1 MQVALDDYVWA
12 AGVAT
17 DLVNTAP
24 EVWHGEDHL
33 PDLAALAA
41 FADLH
46 SIPTPAQASDLRA
59 VHRLRT
65 TVRDLIDHPDREH
78 LVTGASALTSP
89 AGHVTLL
96 TDSARWAVSL
106 QPAATVAD
114 ALSLICGVGILG
126 AVQTLGAERFRA
138 CGAPTCRG
146 AFIDTT
152 RPGRRRYCMPGLCGN
167 RVNVANHRS
176 RRASLPSPHTKR
188 LDVPPTIY
196 SPPVK
201 HLSTPSD

>member
-1 MQVALDDYVWA
+1 MALDDYVWA

-33 PDLAALAA
+33 PDLAALSA

-46 SIPTPAQASDLRA
+46 SIHTPAHISDLRA

-65 TVRDLIDHPDREH
+65 TVRDLIDHPDRTR
-78 LVTGASALTSP
+78 LMTGASALTSP
-89 AGHVTLL
+89 VTQITL

-106 QPAATVAD
+106 QPDTRVTD
-114 ALSLICGVGILG
+114 ALSLICGVGILRV
-126 AVQTLGAERFRA
+126 VQTLGVERFRG
-138 CGAPTCRG
+138 CGAPACQG

-152 RPGRRRYCMPGLCGN
+152 RPGGRRYCMPGLCGN
-167 RVNVANHRS
+167 RVNVANHRA
-176 RRASLPSPHTKR
+176 RRAMDR
-188 LDVPPTIY
+188 
-196 SPPVK
+196 
-201 HLSTPSD
+201 

>member
-17 DLVNTAP
+17 DLVLTAP

-33 PDLAALAA
+33 PDLGA

-46 SIPTPAQASDLRA
+46 SLPEPTRPGDLRA
-59 VHRLRT
+59 VHRLRA
-65 TVRDLIDHPDREH
+65 TVRDLIDHPDRAR
-78 LVTGASALTSP
+78 LIAGASALTSS
-89 AGHVTLL
+89 AGGVTLVGNP
-96 TDSARWAVSL
+96 ARWAVSL
-106 QPAATVAD
+106 QPGVSVSD
-114 ALSLICGVGILG
+114 ALSVICGVGILG
-126 AVQTLGAERFRA
+126 VVQTLGAERFRA

-167 RVNVANHRS
+167 RVNVANHRA
-176 RRASLPSPHTKR
+176 RQAAATLK
-188 LDVPPTIY
+188 
-196 SPPVK
+196 
-201 HLSTPSD
+201 STTPAISDSAM